1 MSGNPVMISGLT
13 ALDRLAA
20 QIESRSRDL
29 IGHNRQASRALVDVE
44 ILRGYADR
52 DEMENEDRV
61 CRHGTEFLEI
71 EDLASSSPEFHEP
84 GCVCVNGRQCQI
96 CCTHR
101 DLMTLME
108 IPALSR
114 GRNVEVVPVL
124 GHKDEFYLII
134 PLSLARL
141 LQFI

>member
-13 ALDRLAA
+13 ALDRLVA
-20 QIESRSRDL
+20 QIESRSRDP
-29 IGHNRQASRALVDVE
+29 IGRHRQASRTLVDTE
-44 ILRGYADR
+44 ILCGYADL
-52 DEMENEDRV
+52 DEMENEERV
-61 CRHGTEFLEI
+61 CRHGSEFLEV
-71 EDLASSSPEFHEP
+71 EEMASSPSELHEP
-84 GCVCVNGRQCQI
+84 GCTCVNGRQCQI

-101 DLMTLME
+101 DLMTLMG